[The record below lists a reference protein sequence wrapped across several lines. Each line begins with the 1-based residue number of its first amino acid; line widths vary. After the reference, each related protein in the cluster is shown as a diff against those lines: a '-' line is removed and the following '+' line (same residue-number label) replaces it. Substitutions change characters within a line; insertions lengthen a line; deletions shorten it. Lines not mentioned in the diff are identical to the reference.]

1 MKIVWNSLIF
11 PSHRNLFLRKWGQD
25 PNPDNDPKLND
36 PKFVNQVYKRSRE
49 MRQQLIASGYEFA
62 DADQPLFG
70 GEDFQAR
77 AEATNQRI
85 AMHNKRK
92 QSKTASA
99 EQAKKTNEKPKA
111 KSEQNEEEEC
121 SAGKSSSKKDAKKHD
136 AKKGSKKDAKKK
148 TLSTDDME
156 YVGSSHGKDLSWNV
170 HRMVLD
176 EDDERFNAENII
188 NTVYAIHEEHK
199 HQNKRKRA
207 EFQAELEDSEL

>member
-1 MKIVWNSLIF
+1 MMF
-11 PSHRNLFLRKWGQD
+11 AHRTATGQD

-49 MRQQLIASGYEFA
+49 MRQQLIASGYEFS

-70 GEDFQAR
+70 GEDFAAR

-92 QSKTASA
+92 QSKKASA

-111 KSEQNEEEEC
+111 KSEKNEEEEC
-121 SAGKSSSKKDAKKHD
+121 PAGKSSSQNES
-136 AKKGSKKDAKKK
+136 KKGSKNDAKKK

-156 YVGSSHGKDLSWNV
+156 YVGSGHGKDLSWNV